1 MNDLVEFLLA
11 RFAKDKAV
19 AHEALSRSSYG
30 LADSAFEEAGELA
43 QGEGARAPALTHIE
57 RWDPTHVL
65 AEVESKRQVVDEYE
79 ETRDEAPPG
88 DRYDGQLEALE
99 RVVRILALP
108 YAGHGSYREEWR
120 P

>member
-11 RFAKDKAV
+11 RFAEDEV
-19 AHEALSRSSYG
+19 AAREALSRSSYG
-30 LADSAFEEAGELA
+30 LADSAFEEAVELA
-43 QGEGARAPALTHIE
+43 QGEGARAPALIHIT
-57 RWDPTHVL
+57 RWDPTRVL
-65 AEVESKRQVVDEYE
+65 GEVEAKRQVVDEYE

-108 YAGHGSYREEWR
+108 YAGHKDYREEWR